1 MDVRGVREVTLEYRR
16 KETVFESKK
25 ELANLEILYLVN
37 FQEMKFINIGK
48 ASVFPFTNRPTRNY
62 TNSPLL

>member
-37 FQEMKFINIGK
+37 FQEMKFIKGR
-48 ASVFPFTNRPTRNY
+48 ASVFPFTNTRNY